1 MNIPTPLPSSTVNQ
15 ELVERFHQRVVN
27 RGYDV
32 GYLHAI
38 FNSSL
43 RNRKDQE
50 TLLSRL
56 PAEVIS
62 NLSPALLTTFS
73 ETFLETLPEPVKDRI
88 VTYRRDQQLA
98 KEAWQKKCEE
108 EAREEAL
115 EQVTTITEWLQN
127 GGKKITGTAI
137 RENGGSEIGVLED
150 DIEEYLPHASYKAR
164 IDEILDAISET
175 EEVDQHINV
184 GAALKLAKTEA
195 DYKLVFDDI
204 RRAVARIDQA
214 GRYDREWIFWRDQ
227 DCGLHLADLESYG
240 YVVCDDSEAVMSPD
254 GTKFIVTVLDGEDLL
269 EEWNELIKETADK
282 SND

>member
-88 VTYRRDQQLA
+88 VTD
-98 KEAWQKKCEE
+98 
-108 EAREEAL
+108 
-115 EQVTTITEWLQN
+115 
-127 GGKKITGTAI
+127 
-137 RENGGSEIGVLED
+137 
-150 DIEEYLPHASYKAR
+150 LPLSFSSTR
-164 IDEILDAISET
+164 S
-175 EEVDQHINV
+175 
-184 GAALKLAKTEA
+184 
-195 DYKLVFDDI
+195 
-204 RRAVARIDQA
+204 
-214 GRYDREWIFWRDQ
+214 
-227 DCGLHLADLESYG
+227 
-240 YVVCDDSEAVMSPD
+240 
-254 GTKFIVTVLDGEDLL
+254 
-269 EEWNELIKETADK
+269 
-282 SND
+282 